1 MKQKGKKMRTA
12 ALFKNGKNQ
21 AVRLPKDF
29 EFEGITEVEIEKK
42 GESIIITPKRKSWL
56 SFTDTE
62 KADDSFLLDRE
73 DIIEDNRIIF

>member
-1 MKQKGKKMRTA
+1 MRTA
-12 ALFKNGKNQ
+12 SLFKNGKNQ

-56 SFTDTE
+56 SFINTE
-62 KADDSFLLDRE
+62 KADDDFLVERE
-73 DIIEDNRIIF
+73 DIVEDDRTIF

>member
-1 MKQKGKKMRTA
+1 MRTA
-12 ALFKNGKNQ
+12 SLFKNGKNQ

-56 SFTDTE
+56 SLMDTE
-62 KADDSFLLDRE
+62 KADNNFLLERE
-73 DIIEDNRIIF
+73 DIIEDDRIIF